1 MSGCASYPPV
11 VNDPTDPPSDLGH
24 LDTEAQHPS
33 STGFE
38 QRSISQ
44 QVQLLLAD
52 QAAAIAAARAC
63 APQLERLIQEGI
75 QRLSKGGRLIYAGAG
90 TSGRLGVLD
99 ASECPPTFGA
109 TDEQVQACIA
119 GGDSALRHASEGAE
133 DDPDAG
139 VRAMAH
145 VECSSRDLV
154 VGIAAS
160 GRTPYVLGALE
171 YARSLGAYT
180 ATICCVRA
188 SVSAEHSDLVL
199 CAPTAAELVTGST
212 RLKAGTATK
221 AILNTLTTGIFT
233 GLGHTRNGRM
243 IHLRATNQKL
253 LDRCLRILQEECAL
267 DRESA
272 ERLLARADGDVR
284 KALDLNVSDSA

>member
-1 MSGCASYPPV
+1 M
-11 VNDPTDPPSDLGH
+11 NDPNDPAPDLGG
-24 LDTEAQHPS
+24 LDTEAHHPQS
-33 STGFE
+33 PGLENRSTAE
-38 QRSISQ
+38 

-63 APQLERLIQEGI
+63 SAQLERLIDEGVR
-75 QRLSKGGRLIYAGAG
+75 RLSAGGRLIYAGAG

-109 TDEQVQACIA
+109 DPEQVQACIA
-119 GGDSALRHASEGAE
+119 GGEVALRHASEGAE
-133 DDPDAG
+133 DDPEAG

-145 VECSSRDLV
+145 VECSPRDLV

-180 ATICCVRA
+180 AAICCARQPA
-188 SVSAEHSDLVL
+188 AADHSDLVL

-221 AILNTLTTGIFT
+221 ALLNTLTTGIFI
-233 GLGHTRNGRM
+233 GLGHTRDGRM
-243 IHLRATNQKL
+243 VHLRATNRKL
-253 LDRCLRILQEECAL
+253 RDRCLRILAELCDL
-267 DRESA
+267 DRDGA
-272 ERLLARADGDVR
+272 ERLLERAGGDVQR
-284 KALDLNVSDSA
+284 ALELYEKGI